1 MARTVRIDPDA
12 VNTYK
17 VVADQVAG
25 ELVGAAAQLE
35 PGTDIA
41 RIASGVG
48 LLGADFATEFVAA
61 VGDDHTALT
70 TAATLVTA
78 YGQTVQGQAAAAA
91 DLDATAATA
100 LGRAGEQA

>member
-12 VNTYK
+12 VSTYK

-25 ELVGAAAQLE
+25 ELAGAAAQLV
-35 PGTDIA
+35 PGTDAA
-41 RIASGVG
+41 RIAAGVG

-61 VGDDHTALT
+61 VGDDYTALS

-78 YGQTVQGQAAAAA
+78 YGQTVQGQAAAAGG
-91 DLDATAATA
+91 LDADGAAA